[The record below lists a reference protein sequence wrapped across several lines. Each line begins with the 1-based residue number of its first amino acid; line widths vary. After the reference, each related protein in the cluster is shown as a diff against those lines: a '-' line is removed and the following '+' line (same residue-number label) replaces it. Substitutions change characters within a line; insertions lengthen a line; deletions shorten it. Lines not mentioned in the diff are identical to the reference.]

1 MGLVACREALVQK
14 SEAGTTRP
22 RPRRQHD
29 LNKQRM
35 IAAAAL
41 AALTLGISG
50 GSHAKQVWAEEPITN
65 RITVTAETVDRSAT
79 NEISPLEELDTIKIY
94 CRLGE
99 AVDKL
104 SLTDAQKEALL
115 NHILDGDSY
124 AFTMRSAEAQAAAN
138 KEVDSKLI
146 AQSDKLI
153 SEAKSN
159 LDTAKLDEAKVQLDG
174 VLLADTAPSL
184 KKIEAAAA
192 AIKAEQERIAAEEAA
207 AKAVEEKA
215 AAEAAAAQA
224 AQANGTPY
232 FGSDGLLVERTSS
245 TAERVIT
252 LLLNI
257 PGHANG
263 AGYHASTGLDDMI
276 NSLSVEEATHV
287 IHRIEGAGFGQ
298 TGAGWAGIDSTASH
312 QAFLDQQVHGRFDG
326 SIHALL
332 RAWGTFSY
340 GGY

>member
-1 MGLVACREALVQK
+1 M
-14 SEAGTTRP
+14 
-22 RPRRQHD
+22 
-29 LNKQRM
+29 NKQRM
-35 IAAAAL
+35 IAAAAI

-50 GSHAKQVWAEEPITN
+50 ASHTKQVWAEAPITN
-65 RITVTAETVDRSAT
+65 RITVTADTVDYGDT
-79 NEISPLEELDTIKIY
+79 NGLSQREDVEVIKTYHRLEEVI
-94 CRLGE
+94 
-99 AVDKL
+99 DKL
-104 SLTDAQKEALL
+104 NLTDAQKEVML
-115 NHILDGDSY
+115 NNFLYGDTY
-124 AFTMRSAEAQAAAN
+124 AFTMRSATVQAAAN
-138 KEVDSKLI
+138 KAEDGKLI
-146 AQSDKLI
+146 SQADKLI
-153 SEAKSN
+153 SEALAN
-159 LDTAKLDEAKVQLDG
+159 LDPSKLDEAKAQLDG
-174 VLLADTAPSL
+174 LLLADTAPTL
-184 KKIEAAAA
+184 KKIEAASV

-207 AKAVEEKA
+207 AQEKA

-224 AQANGTPY
+224 AQATATAQANGTPY
-232 FGSDGLLVERTSS
+232 FGADGLLVERTSS

-252 LLLNI
+252 LLLSI

-263 AGYHASTGLDDMI
+263 AAYHASTGLDDMI

-312 QAFLDQQVHGRFDG
+312 QAFLDQQVHGRFNG

>member
-1 MGLVACREALVQK
+1 
-14 SEAGTTRP
+14 
-22 RPRRQHD
+22 
-29 LNKQRM
+29 M
-35 IAAAAL
+35 IAAAAI

-50 GSHAKQVWAEEPITN
+50 ASHAKQVWAEEPITN
-65 RITVTAETVDRSAT
+65 RITVTAETVDSRGT
-79 NEISPLEELDTIKIY
+79 NGLSPREDMAAIKAY
-94 CRLGE
+94 HRLGE

-104 SLTDAQKEALL
+104 NLTDAQKEVML
-115 NHILDGDSY
+115 NNFLDGDTY
-124 AFTMRSAEAQAAAN
+124 AFTMRSAKAQAAAN
-138 KEVDSKLI
+138 KEEDGKLI
-146 AQSDKLI
+146 SQADKLI
-153 SEAKSN
+153 SDAQAN
-159 LDTAKLDEAKVQLDG
+159 LDPSKLDEAKAQLDG
-174 VLLADTAPSL
+174 VLLADTAPIL
-184 KKIEAAAA
+184 KKIEAASV

-207 AKAVEEKA
+207 AKKAAEEAAAKAAEEKA

-224 AQANGTPY
+224 TATAQANGTPY
-232 FGSDGLLVERTSS
+232 FGADGLLVERTSS

-252 LLLNI
+252 LLLSI

-263 AGYHASTGLDDMI
+263 AAYHASTGLDDMI

-312 QAFLDQQVHGRFDG
+312 QAFLDQQVHGRFNG

>member
-1 MGLVACREALVQK
+1 M
-14 SEAGTTRP
+14 
-22 RPRRQHD
+22 
-29 LNKQRM
+29 NKQRM

-65 RITVTAETVDRSAT
+65 RITVTAETVYRSAT
-79 NEISPLEELDTIKIY
+79 NEISPLEDVDTIKTY
-94 CRLGE
+94 YRLGE

-104 SLTDAQKEALL
+104 NLTDAQKEALL
-115 NHILDGDSY
+115 NHFLDGDTY

-146 AQSDKLI
+146 AQSDELI

-174 VLLADTAPSL
+174 VLLTDTAPSL

-263 AGYHASTGLDDMI
+263 AGYHASAGLDDMI

>member
-1 MGLVACREALVQK
+1 M
-14 SEAGTTRP
+14 
-22 RPRRQHD
+22 
-29 LNKQRM
+29 NKQRM

-50 GSHAKQVWAEEPITN
+50 ASHAKQVWAEEPITN
-65 RITVTAETVDRSAT
+65 RITVTAETVDRSSS
-79 NEISPLEELDTIKIY
+79 NELSPREDVDTIKTY
-94 CRLGE
+94 YRLGE

-115 NHILDGDSY
+115 NHFLDGDTY
-124 AFTMRSAEAQAAAN
+124 AFTMRSAKAQAAAN
-138 KEVDSKLI
+138 KEADGKLI
-146 AQSDKLI
+146 AHADKLI

-159 LDTAKLDEAKVQLDG
+159 LDPAKLDEAKLQLDG

-184 KKIEAAAA
+184 KKIEGASA

-207 AKAVEEKA
+207 AKKA
-215 AAEAAAAQA
+215 ADEAAAAQTA
-224 AQANGTPY
+224 QATATAQANGTPY
-232 FGSDGLLVERTSS
+232 FGADGLLVERTSS

-257 PGHANG
+257 PGHSHG
-263 AGYHASTGLDDMI
+263 ADYHISTGLDDMI

>member
-1 MGLVACREALVQK
+1 M
-14 SEAGTTRP
+14 
-22 RPRRQHD
+22 
-29 LNKQRM
+29 NKQRM
-35 IAAAAL
+35 IAAAAI

-50 GSHAKQVWAEEPITN
+50 ASHAKQVWAEEPITN
-65 RITVTAETVDRSAT
+65 RITVTAETVDSRGT
-79 NEISPLEELDTIKIY
+79 NELSQREDVGAIKAY
-94 CRLGE
+94 HRLGE
-99 AVDKL
+99 AIDKL
-104 SLTDAQKEALL
+104 NLTDAQKDVML
-115 NHILDGDSY
+115 NNFLDGDTY
-124 AFTMRSAEAQAAAN
+124 AFTMRSAKAQANAN
-138 KEVDSKLI
+138 KAEDGKLI
-146 AQSDKLI
+146 SQADKLI
-153 SEAKSN
+153 SEAQVN
-159 LDTAKLDEAKVQLDG
+159 LDPSKLDEAKAQLDG
-174 VLLADTAPSL
+174 VLLADTAPTL
-184 KKIEAAAA
+184 KKIEVASV

-207 AKAVEEKA
+207 AKKAAEEVAEEKA

-224 AQANGTPY
+224 AQATATAQANGTPY
-232 FGSDGLLVERTSS
+232 FGADGLLVERTSS

-252 LLLNI
+252 LLLSI

-263 AGYHASTGLDDMI
+263 AAYHASTGLDDMI

-312 QAFLDQQVHGRFDG
+312 QAFLDQQVHGRFNG

>member
-1 MGLVACREALVQK
+1 
-14 SEAGTTRP
+14 
-22 RPRRQHD
+22 
-29 LNKQRM
+29 M

-50 GSHAKQVWAEEPITN
+50 ASHAKQVWAEEPITN
-65 RITVTAETVDRSAT
+65 RITVTAETVDRSSS
-79 NEISPLEELDTIKIY
+79 NELSPREDVDILKTY
-94 CRLGE
+94 YRFGE

-104 SLTDAQKEALL
+104 SLTDAQKEALV
-115 NHILDGDSY
+115 NYFLDGDTY
-124 AFTMRSAEAQAAAN
+124 AFTMRSAKAQAAAN
-138 KEVDSKLI
+138 KEADGKLI
-146 AQSDKLI
+146 SQADKLI

-159 LDTAKLDEAKVQLDG
+159 LDPAKLDEAKMQLDG

-184 KKIEAAAA
+184 KKIEDASA
-192 AIKAEQERIAAEEAA
+192 AIKSEQGRIAAEEAA
-207 AKAVEEKA
+207 AKKAAEEAAAKAAEEKA

-224 AQANGTPY
+224 AQATATAQANGTPY
-232 FGSDGLLVERTSS
+232 FGADGLLVERTSS

-263 AGYHASTGLDDMI
+263 ADYHISTGLDDMI

-298 TGAGWAGIDSTASH
+298 TGAGWAGIDSSASH

>member
-1 MGLVACREALVQK
+1 M
-14 SEAGTTRP
+14 
-22 RPRRQHD
+22 
-29 LNKQRM
+29 NKQRM
-35 IAAAAL
+35 IAAAAI

-50 GSHAKQVWAEEPITN
+50 ASHAKQVWAEEPITN
-65 RITVTAETVDRSAT
+65 RITVTAETVDRSGT
-79 NEISPLEELDTIKIY
+79 NELSPREDVEIIKTYHRLE
-94 CRLGE
+94 E

-104 SLTDAQKEALL
+104 NLTDAQKEVML
-115 NHILDGDSY
+115 NNFLDGDAY
-124 AFTMRSAEAQAAAN
+124 AFTMRSAKAQANAN
-138 KEVDSKLI
+138 KEADGKLI
-146 AQSDKLI
+146 SQSDKLI
-153 SEAKSN
+153 SEAQSN
-159 LDTAKLDEAKVQLDG
+159 LDTSKLDEAKAQLDG
-174 VLLADTAPSL
+174 VLLADTAPTL
-184 KKIEAAAA
+184 KKIEAASV

-207 AKAVEEKA
+207 AKKAAEEAAAKAAQEKA

-224 AQANGTPY
+224 AQATATAQANGTPY
-232 FGSDGLLVERTSS
+232 FGADGLLVERTSS

-252 LLLNI
+252 LLLSI

-263 AGYHASTGLDDMI
+263 AAYHASTGLDDMI

-312 QAFLDQQVHGRFDG
+312 QAFLDQQVHGRFNG

>member
-1 MGLVACREALVQK
+1 M
-14 SEAGTTRP
+14 
-22 RPRRQHD
+22 
-29 LNKQRM
+29 NKQRM
-35 IAAAAL
+35 IAAAAI

-50 GSHAKQVWAEEPITN
+50 ASHAKQVWAEEPITN
-65 RITVTAETVDRSAT
+65 RITVTAETVDSRGT
-79 NEISPLEELDTIKIY
+79 NELSQREDMGAIKAY
-94 CRLGE
+94 YRLGE
-99 AVDKL
+99 AIDKL
-104 SLTDAQKEALL
+104 NLTDAQKDVML
-115 NHILDGDSY
+115 NNFLDGDTY
-124 AFTMRSAEAQAAAN
+124 AFTMRGAKAQANAN
-138 KEVDSKLI
+138 KEADGKLI
-146 AQSDKLI
+146 SQADKLI
-153 SEAKSN
+153 SEAQDN
-159 LDTAKLDEAKVQLDG
+159 LDPSKLDEAKVQLDG
-174 VLLADTAPSL
+174 VLLADTASTL
-184 KKIEAAAA
+184 KKIEAASV

-207 AKAVEEKA
+207 AKKAAEEAATKTAQEKA

-224 AQANGTPY
+224 AQETATAQANGTPY
-232 FGSDGLLVERTSS
+232 FGADGLLVERTSS

-252 LLLNI
+252 LLLSI

-263 AGYHASTGLDDMI
+263 AAYHASTGLDDMI

-312 QAFLDQQVHGRFDG
+312 QAFLDQQVHGRFNG

>member
-1 MGLVACREALVQK
+1 M
-14 SEAGTTRP
+14 
-22 RPRRQHD
+22 
-29 LNKQRM
+29 NKQRM
-35 IAAAAL
+35 IAAAAI

-50 GSHAKQVWAEEPITN
+50 ASHTKQVWAEAPITN
-65 RITVTAETVDRSAT
+65 RITVTADTVDYGDT
-79 NEISPLEELDTIKIY
+79 NGLSQREDVEVIKTYHRLEEVI
-94 CRLGE
+94 
-99 AVDKL
+99 DKL
-104 SLTDAQKEALL
+104 NLTDAQKEVML
-115 NHILDGDSY
+115 NNFLYGDTY
-124 AFTMRSAEAQAAAN
+124 AFTMRSAQVQAAAN
-138 KEVDSKLI
+138 KAEDGKLI
-146 AQSDKLI
+146 SQADKLI
-153 SEAKSN
+153 SEALAN
-159 LDTAKLDEAKVQLDG
+159 LDPSKLDEAKAQLDG
-174 VLLADTAPSL
+174 LLLADTAPTL
-184 KKIEAAAA
+184 KKIEAASV

-207 AKAVEEKA
+207 AQEKA

-224 AQANGTPY
+224 AQATATAQANGTPY
-232 FGSDGLLVERTSS
+232 FGADGLLVERTSS

-252 LLLNI
+252 LLLSI

-263 AGYHASTGLDDMI
+263 AAYHASTGLDDMI

-312 QAFLDQQVHGRFDG
+312 QAFLDQQVHGRFNG

>member
-1 MGLVACREALVQK
+1 M
-14 SEAGTTRP
+14 
-22 RPRRQHD
+22 
-29 LNKQRM
+29 NKQRM

-65 RITVTAETVDRSAT
+65 RITVTAETVDRSST
-79 NEISPLEELDTIKIY
+79 NEISPREDLDTIKIY
-94 CRLGE
+94 YRLGE

-115 NHILDGDSY
+115 NHFLNGDSY
-124 AFTMRSAEAQAAAN
+124 AFTMRSANAQAAAN
-138 KEVDSKLI
+138 KEADSKLI
-146 AQSDKLI
+146 AESDKLI

-159 LDTAKLDEAKVQLDG
+159 LDPAKLDEAKVQLDG

-184 KKIEAAAA
+184 KKIEAASA

-207 AKAVEEKA
+207 AKKAAEEAAAKAAEEKA
-215 AAEAAAAQA
+215 AASAAAAQA
-224 AQANGTPY
+224 TATAQANGTPY

>member
-1 MGLVACREALVQK
+1 M
-14 SEAGTTRP
+14 
-22 RPRRQHD
+22 
-29 LNKQRM
+29 NKQRM
-35 IAAAAL
+35 IAAAAI

-50 GSHAKQVWAEEPITN
+50 ASHAKQVWAEEPITN
-65 RITVTAETVDRSAT
+65 RITVTAETVDSRGT
-79 NEISPLEELDTIKIY
+79 NELSQREDMGAIKAY
-94 CRLGE
+94 YRLGE
-99 AVDKL
+99 AIDKL
-104 SLTDAQKEALL
+104 NLTDAQKDVML
-115 NHILDGDSY
+115 NNFLDGDTY
-124 AFTMRSAEAQAAAN
+124 AFTMRGAKAQANAN
-138 KEVDSKLI
+138 KEADGKLI
-146 AQSDKLI
+146 SQADKLI
-153 SEAKSN
+153 SEAQDN
-159 LDTAKLDEAKVQLDG
+159 LDPSKLDEAKVQLDG
-174 VLLADTAPSL
+174 VLLADTAPTL
-184 KKIEAAAA
+184 KKIEAASV

-207 AKAVEEKA
+207 AKKAAEEAAAAQEKA

-224 AQANGTPY
+224 AQETATAQANGTPY
-232 FGSDGLLVERTSS
+232 FGADGLLVERTSS

-252 LLLNI
+252 LLLSI

-263 AGYHASTGLDDMI
+263 AAYHASTGLDDMI

-312 QAFLDQQVHGRFDG
+312 QAFLDQQVHGRFNG

>member
-1 MGLVACREALVQK
+1 MK
-14 SEAGTTRP
+14 
-22 RPRRQHD
+22 
-29 LNKQRM
+29 KQRI

-50 GSHAKQVWAEEPITN
+50 ASHAKQVLAEEPITN
-65 RITVTAETVDRSAT
+65 RITVTAETVDSSAT
-79 NEISPLEELDTIKIY
+79 NELSPREDLDTIKIY
-94 CRLGE
+94 YRLGE

-104 SLTDAQKEALL
+104 NLTDAQKEALL
-115 NHILDGDSY
+115 GNYLDGDTY
-124 AFTMRSAEAQAAAN
+124 AFTMRSAKAQ
-138 KEVDSKLI
+138 
-146 AQSDKLI
+146 
-153 SEAKSN
+153 
-159 LDTAKLDEAKVQLDG
+159 
-174 VLLADTAPSL
+174 
-184 KKIEAAAA
+184 AA

-207 AKAVEEKA
+207 AKKAAEEAAAKAAEEAAAKAAEEEA

-224 AQANGTPY
+224 AQATATAQANGTPY
-232 FGSDGLLVERTSS
+232 FGADGLLVERTSS
-245 TAERVIT
+245 TAEHVIT

-263 AGYHASTGLDDMI
+263 ADYHISTGLDDMI

>member
-1 MGLVACREALVQK
+1 M
-14 SEAGTTRP
+14 
-22 RPRRQHD
+22 
-29 LNKQRM
+29 NKQRM
-35 IAAAAL
+35 IAAAAI

-50 GSHAKQVWAEEPITN
+50 ASHAKQVWAEEPITN
-65 RITVTAETVDRSAT
+65 RIAVTAETVDSRGT
-79 NEISPLEELDTIKIY
+79 NELSQREDMGAIKAY
-94 CRLGE
+94 YRLGE
-99 AVDKL
+99 AIDKL
-104 SLTDAQKEALL
+104 NLTDAQKDVML
-115 NHILDGDSY
+115 NNFLDGDTY
-124 AFTMRSAEAQAAAN
+124 AFTMRGAKAQANAN
-138 KEVDSKLI
+138 KEADGKLI
-146 AQSDKLI
+146 SQADKLI
-153 SEAKSN
+153 SEAQDN
-159 LDTAKLDEAKVQLDG
+159 LDPSKLDEAKVQLDG
-174 VLLADTAPSL
+174 VLLADTASTL
-184 KKIEAAAA
+184 KKIEAASV

-207 AKAVEEKA
+207 AKKAAEEAAAAQEKA

-224 AQANGTPY
+224 AQETATAQANGTPY
-232 FGSDGLLVERTSS
+232 FGADGLLVERTSS

-252 LLLNI
+252 LLLSI

-263 AGYHASTGLDDMI
+263 SAYHASTGLDDMI

-312 QAFLDQQVHGRFDG
+312 QAFLDQQIHGRFNG

>member
-1 MGLVACREALVQK
+1 M
-14 SEAGTTRP
+14 
-22 RPRRQHD
+22 
-29 LNKQRM
+29 NKQRM
-35 IAAAAL
+35 IAAAAI

-50 GSHAKQVWAEEPITN
+50 ASHTKQVWAEEPITN
-65 RITVTAETVDRSAT
+65 RITVTADTVDYGDT
-79 NEISPLEELDTIKIY
+79 NGLSQREDVEVIKTYHRLEEAI
-94 CRLGE
+94 
-99 AVDKL
+99 DKL
-104 SLTDAQKEALL
+104 NLTDAQKEVML
-115 NHILDGDSY
+115 NNFLYGDTY
-124 AFTMRSAEAQAAAN
+124 AFTMRSAQVQAAAN
-138 KEVDSKLI
+138 KAEDGKLI
-146 AQSDKLI
+146 SQADKLI
-153 SEAKSN
+153 SEALAN
-159 LDTAKLDEAKVQLDG
+159 LDPSKLDEAKAQLDG
-174 VLLADTAPSL
+174 LLLADTAPTL
-184 KKIEAAAA
+184 KKIEAASV

-207 AKAVEEKA
+207 AQEKA

-224 AQANGTPY
+224 AQATATAQANGTPY
-232 FGSDGLLVERTSS
+232 FGADGLLVERTSS

-252 LLLNI
+252 LLLSI

-263 AGYHASTGLDDMI
+263 AAYHASTGLDDMI

-312 QAFLDQQVHGRFDG
+312 QAFLDQQVHGRFNG

>member
-1 MGLVACREALVQK
+1 M
-14 SEAGTTRP
+14 
-22 RPRRQHD
+22 
-29 LNKQRM
+29 NKQRM
-35 IAAAAL
+35 IAAAAI

-50 GSHAKQVWAEEPITN
+50 ASHAKQVWAEEPITN
-65 RITVTAETVDRSAT
+65 RITVTAETVDSRGT
-79 NEISPLEELDTIKIY
+79 NELSQREDVGAIKAY
-94 CRLGE
+94 HRLGE
-99 AVDKL
+99 AIDKL
-104 SLTDAQKEALL
+104 NLTDAQKDVML
-115 NHILDGDSY
+115 NNFLDGDTY
-124 AFTMRSAEAQAAAN
+124 AFTMRSAKAQANAN
-138 KEVDSKLI
+138 KAEDGKLI
-146 AQSDKLI
+146 SQADKLI
-153 SEAKSN
+153 SEAQVN
-159 LDTAKLDEAKVQLDG
+159 LDPSKLDEAKAQLDG
-174 VLLADTAPSL
+174 VLLADTAPTI
-184 KKIEAAAA
+184 KKIEAASV

-207 AKAVEEKA
+207 AKKAAEEAAEEKA

-224 AQANGTPY
+224 AQATATAQANGTPY
-232 FGSDGLLVERTSS
+232 FGADGLLVERTSS

-252 LLLNI
+252 LLLSI

-263 AGYHASTGLDDMI
+263 AAYHASTGLDDMI

-312 QAFLDQQVHGRFDG
+312 QAFLDQQVHGRFNG

>member
-1 MGLVACREALVQK
+1 
-14 SEAGTTRP
+14 
-22 RPRRQHD
+22 
-29 LNKQRM
+29 M
-35 IAAAAL
+35 IAAAAI

-50 GSHAKQVWAEEPITN
+50 ASHAKQVWAEEPITN
-65 RITVTAETVDRSAT
+65 RITVTAETVDRGET
-79 NEISPLEELDTIKIY
+79 NGLSPREDMAAIKAY
-94 CRLGE
+94 HRLGE

-104 SLTDAQKEALL
+104 NLTDAQKEVML
-115 NHILDGDSY
+115 NNFLDGDTY
-124 AFTMRSAEAQAAAN
+124 AFTMRSAKAQAAAN
-138 KEVDSKLI
+138 KEEDGKLI
-146 AQSDKLI
+146 SQADKLI
-153 SEAKSN
+153 SDAQAN
-159 LDTAKLDEAKVQLDG
+159 LDPSKLDEAKAQLDG
-174 VLLADTAPSL
+174 VLLADTAPTL
-184 KKIEAAAA
+184 KKIEAASV

-207 AKAVEEKA
+207 AKKAAEEAAAKAAEEKA

-224 AQANGTPY
+224 TATAQANGTPY
-232 FGSDGLLVERTSS
+232 FGADGLLVERTSS

-252 LLLNI
+252 LLLSI

-263 AGYHASTGLDDMI
+263 AAYHASTGLDDLI

-312 QAFLDQQVHGRFDG
+312 QAFLDQQVHGRFNG

>member
-1 MGLVACREALVQK
+1 
-14 SEAGTTRP
+14 
-22 RPRRQHD
+22 
-29 LNKQRM
+29 M
-35 IAAAAL
+35 IAAAAI

-50 GSHAKQVWAEEPITN
+50 ASHTKQVWAEAPITN
-65 RITVTAETVDRSAT
+65 RITVTADTVDYGDT
-79 NEISPLEELDTIKIY
+79 NGLSQREDVEVIKTYHRLEEVI
-94 CRLGE
+94 
-99 AVDKL
+99 DKL
-104 SLTDAQKEALL
+104 NLTDAQKEVML
-115 NHILDGDSY
+115 NNFLYGDTY
-124 AFTMRSAEAQAAAN
+124 AFTMRSATVQAAAN
-138 KEVDSKLI
+138 KAEDGKLI
-146 AQSDKLI
+146 SQADKLI
-153 SEAKSN
+153 SEALAN
-159 LDTAKLDEAKVQLDG
+159 LDPSKLDEAKAQLDG
-174 VLLADTAPSL
+174 LLLADTAPTL
-184 KKIEAAAA
+184 KKIEAASV

-207 AKAVEEKA
+207 AQEKA

-224 AQANGTPY
+224 AQATATAQANGTPY
-232 FGSDGLLVERTSS
+232 FGADGLLVERTSS

-252 LLLNI
+252 LLLSI

-263 AGYHASTGLDDMI
+263 AAYHASTGLDDMI

-312 QAFLDQQVHGRFDG
+312 QAFLDQQVHGRFNG

>member
-1 MGLVACREALVQK
+1 MK
-14 SEAGTTRP
+14 
-22 RPRRQHD
+22 
-29 LNKQRM
+29 KQRI

-50 GSHAKQVWAEEPITN
+50 ASHAKQVLAEEPITN
-65 RITVTAETVDRSAT
+65 RITVTAETVDSSAT
-79 NEISPLEELDTIKIY
+79 NELSPREDLDTIKIY
-94 CRLGE
+94 YRLGG

-104 SLTDAQKEALL
+104 NLTDAQKEALL
-115 NHILDGDSY
+115 GNYLDGDTY
-124 AFTMRSAEAQAAAN
+124 AFTMRSAKAQ
-138 KEVDSKLI
+138 
-146 AQSDKLI
+146 
-153 SEAKSN
+153 
-159 LDTAKLDEAKVQLDG
+159 
-174 VLLADTAPSL
+174 
-184 KKIEAAAA
+184 AA

-207 AKAVEEKA
+207 AKKAAEEAAAKAAEEEA

-224 AQANGTPY
+224 AQATATAQANGTPY
-232 FGSDGLLVERTSS
+232 FGADGLLVERTSS

-263 AGYHASTGLDDMI
+263 ADYHISTGLDDMI

>member
-1 MGLVACREALVQK
+1 MPRALVQK
-14 SEAGTTRP
+14 SEAGFARP

-29 LNKQRM
+29 LKKQRI

-50 GSHAKQVWAEEPITN
+50 ASHAKQVWAEEPITN
-65 RITVTAETVDRSAT
+65 RITVTAETVDSSVT
-79 NEISPLEELDTIKIY
+79 NELSPREDLDTIKIY
-94 CRLGE
+94 YRLGE

-104 SLTDAQKEALL
+104 NLTDAQKEALL
-115 NHILDGDSY
+115 GNYLDGDTY
-124 AFTMRSAEAQAAAN
+124 AFTMRSAKAQA
-138 KEVDSKLI
+138 E
-146 AQSDKLI
+146 
-153 SEAKSN
+153 
-159 LDTAKLDEAKVQLDG
+159 
-174 VLLADTAPSL
+174 
-184 KKIEAAAA
+184 

-207 AKAVEEKA
+207 AKKAAEEAAAKAAEEEA

-224 AQANGTPY
+224 AQATATAQANGTPY
-232 FGSDGLLVERTSS
+232 FGADGLLVERTSS

-263 AGYHASTGLDDMI
+263 ADYHISTGLDDMI

>member
-1 MGLVACREALVQK
+1 MK
-14 SEAGTTRP
+14 
-22 RPRRQHD
+22 
-29 LNKQRM
+29 KQRI

-50 GSHAKQVWAEEPITN
+50 ASHAKQVLAEEPITN
-65 RITVTAETVDRSAT
+65 RITVTAETVDSSAT
-79 NEISPLEELDTIKIY
+79 NELSPREDLDTIKIY
-94 CRLGE
+94 YRLGE

-104 SLTDAQKEALL
+104 NLTDAQKEALL
-115 NHILDGDSY
+115 GNYLDGDTY
-124 AFTMRSAEAQAAAN
+124 AFTMRSAKAQ
-138 KEVDSKLI
+138 
-146 AQSDKLI
+146 
-153 SEAKSN
+153 
-159 LDTAKLDEAKVQLDG
+159 
-174 VLLADTAPSL
+174 
-184 KKIEAAAA
+184 AA

-207 AKAVEEKA
+207 AKKAAEEAAAKAAEEAAAKAAEEEA

-224 AQANGTPY
+224 AQATATAQANGTPY
-232 FGSDGLLVERTSS
+232 FGADGLLVERTSS

-263 AGYHASTGLDDMI
+263 ADYHISTGLDDMI

>member
-1 MGLVACREALVQK
+1 M
-14 SEAGTTRP
+14 
-22 RPRRQHD
+22 
-29 LNKQRM
+29 NKQRM

-65 RITVTAETVDRSAT
+65 RITVTAETVDRSST
-79 NEISPLEELDTIKIY
+79 NEISPREDLDTIKIY
-94 CRLGE
+94 YRLGE

-115 NHILDGDSY
+115 NHFLNGDSY
-124 AFTMRSAEAQAAAN
+124 AFTMRSAKAQAAAN
-138 KEVDSKLI
+138 KEADSKLI

-159 LDTAKLDEAKVQLDG
+159 LDPAKLDEAKVQLDG

-184 KKIEAAAA
+184 KKIEAASA

-207 AKAVEEKA
+207 AKKAAEEAAAKAAEEKA
-215 AAEAAAAQA
+215 AASAAAAQA
-224 AQANGTPY
+224 TATAQANGTPY

>member
-1 MGLVACREALVQK
+1 M
-14 SEAGTTRP
+14 
-22 RPRRQHD
+22 
-29 LNKQRM
+29 NKQRM
-35 IAAAAL
+35 IAAAAI

-50 GSHAKQVWAEEPITN
+50 ASHAKQVWAEEPITN
-65 RITVTAETVDRSAT
+65 RITVTAETVDSRGT
-79 NEISPLEELDTIKIY
+79 NELSQREDMGAIKAY
-94 CRLGE
+94 YRLGE
-99 AVDKL
+99 AIDKL
-104 SLTDAQKEALL
+104 NLTDAQKDVML
-115 NHILDGDSY
+115 NNFLDGDTY
-124 AFTMRSAEAQAAAN
+124 AFTMRGAKAQANAN
-138 KEVDSKLI
+138 KEADGKLI
-146 AQSDKLI
+146 SQADKLI
-153 SEAKSN
+153 SEAQDN
-159 LDTAKLDEAKVQLDG
+159 LDPSKLDEAKVQLDG
-174 VLLADTAPSL
+174 VLLADTAPTL
-184 KKIEAAAA
+184 KKIEAASV

-207 AKAVEEKA
+207 AKKAAEEAAAAQEKA

-224 AQANGTPY
+224 AQETATAQANGTPY
-232 FGSDGLLVERTSS
+232 FGVDGLLVERTSS

-252 LLLNI
+252 LLLSI

-263 AGYHASTGLDDMI
+263 ADYHINTGLDDMI

-312 QAFLDQQVHGRFDG
+312 QAFLDQQIHGRFNG

>member
-1 MGLVACREALVQK
+1 M
-14 SEAGTTRP
+14 
-22 RPRRQHD
+22 
-29 LNKQRM
+29 NKQRM

-50 GSHAKQVWAEEPITN
+50 GSYAKQVWAEEPITN

-79 NEISPLEELDTIKIY
+79 NEISPREDLDTIKIY

-115 NHILDGDSY
+115 NHFLDGDSY
-124 AFTMRSAEAQAAAN
+124 AFTMRSAKAQAAAN
-138 KEVDSKLI
+138 KEADSKLI

-153 SEAKSN
+153 SEAESN
-159 LDTAKLDEAKVQLDG
+159 LDLAKLDEAKVQLDG
-174 VLLADTAPSL
+174 VLLDDTAPSL
-184 KKIEAAAA
+184 KKIEAASA
-192 AIKAEQERIAAEEAA
+192 AIKSEHERIAAEEAA
-207 AKAVEEKA
+207 AKAAEEKA
-215 AAEAAAAQA
+215 AASAAAAQA
-224 AQANGTPY
+224 TATAQANGTPY
-232 FGSDGLLVERTSS
+232 FGSDGLLVECTSS

-287 IHRIEGAGFGQ
+287 IHRIEGPGFGQ
-298 TGAGWAGIDSTASH
+298 IGAGWAGIDSTASH

>member
-1 MGLVACREALVQK
+1 M
-14 SEAGTTRP
+14 
-22 RPRRQHD
+22 
-29 LNKQRM
+29 NKQRM
-35 IAAAAL
+35 IAAAAI

-50 GSHAKQVWAEEPITN
+50 ASHAKQVWAEEPITN
-65 RITVTAETVDRSAT
+65 RITVTAETVDSSGT
-79 NEISPLEELDTIKIY
+79 NKLSQREDMGAIKAY
-94 CRLGE
+94 HRLGE
-99 AVDKL
+99 AIDKL
-104 SLTDAQKEALL
+104 NLTDAQKDVML
-115 NHILDGDSY
+115 NNFLDGDTY
-124 AFTMRSAEAQAAAN
+124 AFTMRSAKAQANAN
-138 KEVDSKLI
+138 KAEDGKLI
-146 AQSDKLI
+146 SQADKLI
-153 SEAKSN
+153 SEAQVN
-159 LDTAKLDEAKVQLDG
+159 LDPSKLDEAKAQLDG
-174 VLLADTAPSL
+174 VLLADTAPTI
-184 KKIEAAAA
+184 KKIEAASV

-207 AKAVEEKA
+207 AKKAAEEAAEEKA

-224 AQANGTPY
+224 AQATATAQANGTPY
-232 FGSDGLLVERTSS
+232 FGADGLLVERTSS

-252 LLLNI
+252 LLLSI

-263 AGYHASTGLDDMI
+263 AAYHASTGLDDMI

-312 QAFLDQQVHGRFDG
+312 QAFLDQQVHGRFNG

>member
-1 MGLVACREALVQK
+1 M
-14 SEAGTTRP
+14 
-22 RPRRQHD
+22 
-29 LNKQRM
+29 NKQRM

-50 GSHAKQVWAEEPITN
+50 ASHAKQVWAEEPITN
-65 RITVTAETVDRSAT
+65 RITVTAETIDQSAT
-79 NEISPLEELDTIKIY
+79 NDLSPRENLETIKIY
-94 CRLGE
+94 YRLGE
-99 AVDKL
+99 AVDNL
-104 SLTDAQKEALL
+104 NLTDAQKKALL
-115 NHILDGDSY
+115 NHFLDGDTY
-124 AFTMRSAEAQAAAN
+124 AFTMRSAKAQAAAN
-138 KEVDSKLI
+138 KEADGKLI
-146 AQSDKLI
+146 AQANNLI
-153 SEAKSN
+153 SEAESN
-159 LDTAKLDEAKVQLDG
+159 LDLAKLDEAKVQLDG
-174 VLLADTAPSL
+174 VLLDDIAPSI
-184 KKIEAAAA
+184 KKIEAASE

-207 AKAVEEKA
+207 AKKAAEEKA

-224 AQANGTPY
+224 TATAQANGTPY
-232 FGSDGLLVERTSS
+232 FGANGLLVERTSS

-263 AGYHASTGLDDMI
+263 AGYHASTGLDDLI

-298 TGAGWAGIDSTASH
+298 TCAGWAGIDSTASH
-312 QAFLDQQVHGRFDG
+312 QAFLDQQVHGRFGG

>member
-1 MGLVACREALVQK
+1 M
-14 SEAGTTRP
+14 
-22 RPRRQHD
+22 
-29 LNKQRM
+29 NKQRM
-35 IAAAAL
+35 IAAAAI

-50 GSHAKQVWAEEPITN
+50 ASHAKQVWAEEPITN
-65 RITVTAETVDRSAT
+65 RITVTAETVDSRGT
-79 NEISPLEELDTIKIY
+79 NELSQREDMGAIKAY
-94 CRLGE
+94 YRLGE
-99 AVDKL
+99 AIDKL
-104 SLTDAQKEALL
+104 NLTDAQKDVML
-115 NHILDGDSY
+115 NNFLDGDTY
-124 AFTMRSAEAQAAAN
+124 AFTMRGAKAQANAN
-138 KEVDSKLI
+138 KEADGKLI
-146 AQSDKLI
+146 SQADKLI
-153 SEAKSN
+153 SEAQDN
-159 LDTAKLDEAKVQLDG
+159 LDPSKLDEAKVQLDG
-174 VLLADTAPSL
+174 VLLADTASTL
-184 KKIEAAAA
+184 KKIEAASV

-207 AKAVEEKA
+207 AKKAAEEAAAAQEKA

-224 AQANGTPY
+224 AQETATAQANGTPY
-232 FGSDGLLVERTSS
+232 FGADGLLVERTSS

-252 LLLNI
+252 LLLSI

-263 AGYHASTGLDDMI
+263 AAYHASTGLDDMI

-312 QAFLDQQVHGRFDG
+312 QAFLDQQVHGRFNG